1 MKVFAY
7 AAWVFAASLTLLTS
21 ISWAHEIRL
30 PDSFGDL
37 ALNEVAPGTFVVHG
51 MQAMP
56 DPANNGFMS
65 NSGVLLTD
73 QGVVIVDS
81 GGSVEVAA
89 AMLDRTAELTDAP
102 VIAVFNTHVHGDHW
116 LGNAEVLR
124 RYPGI
129 PIFAHKRAI
138 ERLQGGEASAWA
150 AIIGNLMQHA
160 PSESE
165 LSLPTASLSGG
176 ESLAFG
182 STDIVVHHT
191 GHAHTDSDIM
201 LELPGRRLVFAGDVI
216 EYGRAVSSDVPADF
230 SARGQIEAI
239 DYLLSLDVDLFV
251 PGHGPTG
258 GREIAEV
265 SRDFLKIL
273 YDSVEHHY
281 EEGLLDYEMRDL
293 VAADLAA
300 YSDWTNFGELGR
312 LISYVYL
319 QVEEAAWE

>member
-1 MKVFAY
+1 MNAFPCALIAS
-7 AAWVFAASLTLLTS
+7 AAVIASSTS
-21 ISWAHEIRL
+21 SSWAHEVRL
-30 PDSFGDL
+30 PGSFDDL
-37 ALNEVAPGTFVVHG
+37 ALIEVAPGTLVLHG

-73 QGVVIVDS
+73 QGVVIIDS
-81 GGSVEVAA
+81 GGSAEVAA
-89 AMLDRTAELTDAP
+89 AMLDGIAKLTDAP

-129 PIFAHKRAI
+129 PVFAHERAI

-150 AIIGNLMQHA
+150 AIMADLMQRA
-160 PSESE
+160 PSGIE
-165 LSLPTASLSGG
+165 LSLPTTGLAGG
-176 ESLAFG
+176 ESIAFG
-182 STDIVVHHT
+182 STDLVVHHT

-230 SARGQIEAI
+230 SAKGQIEAI
-239 DYLLSLDVDLFV
+239 EYLLSLDVDLFV

-258 GREIAEV
+258 TREIAEA
-265 SRDFLKIL
+265 SRDFLQTL

-293 VAADLAA
+293 VASDLAA

-312 LISYVYL
+312 LISHVYL
-319 QVEEAAWE
+319 QVEEAAWQ